1 MLIFTRH
8 IIIPREWN
16 YRLRSTSFCRVER
29 IILLLNQLW
38 ISFYYLVLVLKLCS
52 ILLLT
57 RSATTSLIYIFLL
70 YECSFVSKKK
80 KEKRKNI
87 RDIGNSV
94 EIGHPFCKNR
104 WIHEYQ
110 KFVCLLTDG
119 NLFHKFITASRSG
132 TFAKNMINFITRKSE
147 YIYIYI

>member
-147 YIYIYI
+147 YIYI

>member
-52 ILLLT
+52 ILLVT
-57 RSATTSLIYIFLL
+57 RYNNIVNL
-70 YECSFVSKKK
+70 YFFIIWMLFRVQKKK

-147 YIYIYI
+147 YIYI

>member
-16 YRLRSTSFCRVER
+16 YRLRPTSFCRVER

-147 YIYIYI
+147 YIYI